1 MAGTAQ
7 WQRRPASPLP
17 MGVPP
22 VDASSVHI
30 PHQPLAELVGRKELD
45 LLKEI
50 LCQAREE
57 DAKWV
62 GKYDQGG

>member
-1 MAGTAQ
+1 
-7 WQRRPASPLP
+7 LP